1 MQLKIGNTLA
11 YTLKRYDE
19 SKYVSDEVY
28 RVTLTTTDDTTD
40 LDTMFSAIEGNFQGV
55 FSIENEGESK
65 SFSDFTF
72 DGIARNADEDGF
84 IQTRISFNKGGITDG
99 E

>member
-11 YTLKRYDE
+11 YTLKRCDE

-28 RVTLTTTDDTTD
+28 RVILTTTDDTTD
-40 LDTMFSAIEGNFQGV
+40 LDTMFSAIEGNFQGA

-72 DGIARNADEDGF
+72 DGITRNADEDGF